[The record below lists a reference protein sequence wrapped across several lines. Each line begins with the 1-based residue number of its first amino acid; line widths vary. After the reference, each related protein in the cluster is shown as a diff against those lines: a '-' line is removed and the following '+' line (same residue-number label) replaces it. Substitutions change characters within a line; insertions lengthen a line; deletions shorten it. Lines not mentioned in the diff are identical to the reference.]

1 MFLLNPNLGQ
11 LQINQLSAFNHRILF
26 LILMV
31 EVSVEVREDEVGAEV
46 ELDAEVKTMEEVN
59 LIFVIS

>member
-11 LQINQLSAFNHRILF
+11 LQINQLSAFNHRTRF

-46 ELDAEVKTMEEVN
+46 ESDAEVKTMEEVN